1 MIRFIIDI
9 HKYMDIYDL
18 YCVKNEIGCQSLI
31 EIGFQSLIEIG
42 FQSLYASARRPGNGG
57 RAILMTQVLVLR
69 QPKGI
74 SGREEL
80 DSNRQ

>member
-18 YCVKNEIGCQSLI
+18 YCVKI

-42 FQSLYASARRPGNGG
+42 FQSL
-57 RAILMTQVLVLR
+57 IE
-69 QPKGI
+69 I
-74 SGREEL
+74 
-80 DSNRQ
+80 